1 MSLDS
6 ITLKISTPTEQLAP
20 GRGFYQL
27 EEDILY
33 VQIGTFSSERKF
45 YSYIESESLRL
56 DIDKK
61 GRIIFIEFN
70 IPRRQ
75 WKVDE
80 NFVLPADL
88 QPADIRW
95 TDFRERINDPF
106 VKTNKNKTGIC
117 LQFGNNNPVFSLY
130 LADSVILQTD
140 KSNHLAAIWVDD
152 ITDDIAGKEIA
163 EFRKKVRGR
172 NSFFQ
177 KPVHLKQHY
186 TG

>member
-45 YSYIESESLRL
+45 YSFIESESLRL
-56 DIDKK
+56 DIDKS
-61 GRIIFIEFN
+61 GHLIFLEYK

-80 NFVLPADL
+80 NFILPTDL
-88 QPADIRW
+88 QPADLRW
-95 TDFRERINDPF
+95 TDFRERVNDPF

-117 LQFGNNNPVFSLY
+117 LRFGKYSPEFSFY
-130 LADSVILQTD
+130 LADFVFLQTD

-152 ITDDIAGKEIA
+152 ITDDIAGREIA
-163 EFRKKVRGR
+163 AFRKKVRGR

-177 KPVHLKQHY
+177 KPAHLK
-186 TG
+186 

>member
-33 VQIGTFSSERKF
+33 VQIGKFSSERKF

-56 DIDKK
+56 DIDKS
-61 GRIIFIEFN
+61 GYLIFLEYK

-75 WKVDE
+75 WPVDDK
-80 NFVLPADL
+80 FSLPKTIESADL
-88 QPADIRW
+88 RW
-95 TDFRERINDPF
+95 IDFRERVGDP
-106 VKTNKNKTGIC
+106 VVVTNKLRTKIC
-117 LQFGNNNPVFSLY
+117 FRFSDKPPKYSFY
-130 LADSVILQTD
+130 LAESVFLQMD
-140 KSNHLAAIWVDD
+140 KNDHLVAIWIDD

-163 EFRKKVRGR
+163 AFRKKVRGR
-172 NSFFQ
+172 NSFFR
-177 KPVHLKQHY
+177 KPAHLK
-186 TG
+186 